1 MNFPFRALNSC
12 RGNGER
18 KIKCRELAKK
28 NEILKKEVAKG
39 GKPLNILAQKLKDVS
54 LSVLPITLLVLLLH
68 FTIVPVESAA
78 LLRFLLGAVSVVLG
92 LGIFLFGAQIGIT
105 PPWVP

>member
-1 MNFPFRALNSC
+1 MQGISEKERNTKERS
-12 RGNGER
+12 GER
-18 KIKCRELAKK
+18 
-28 NEILKKEVAKG
+28 

-78 LLRFLLGAVSVVLG
+78 LLRFLLGGAVSVVLG